1 MANVIK
7 RALIKCYNGW
17 IDFKRDFPM
26 RIKRFNDSIYRKTH
40 KKPKVMS
47 VKDTAEYII
56 SNKCSCSRFGDGELK
71 IVCGT
76 GIRFQEYDEKLSAR
90 LNEIL
95 NKPEDEYFVC
105 ISDMFGS
112 LRFFKKSSRRYMMN
126 VLAVSRKKWLKAI
139 TVKRTFGNTFVTRCY
154 IDWKDKSFSKAH
166 FEVLKKIWSGRDIAI
181 VEGKFSRLGVGNDLF
196 QSANSTERILCPAKN
211 AWSKYDEILKLI
223 TERISKDKL
232 VLLALGPTAT
242 VLAYDLDKLGYQAVD
257 IGHVDVEYEWCLM
270 GVNEKVA
277 LKNKYVNEAQNG
289 EITEDNLDDKEYRSQ
304 IVGVID
310 G

>member
-26 RIKRFNDSIYRKTH
+26 RIKRRKDSIYRKTH

-47 VKDTAEYII
+47 IKDTAEYII
-56 SNKCSCSRFGDGELK
+56 NNRCSCSRFGDGEMK
-71 IVCGT
+71 IACGT
-76 GIRFQEYDEKLSAR
+76 GIRFQEYDDTLSVR

-112 LRFFKKSSRRYMMN
+112 LKFFNKKSRRYMLN
-126 VLAVSRKKWLKAI
+126 VLAENRKKWLKAI
-139 TVKRTFGNTFVTRCY
+139 KVKRTFGNTFVTRCY
-154 IDWKDKSFSKAH
+154 IDWKDKSFSKSH
-166 FEVLKKIWSGRDIAI
+166 FELLKQIWAGRDIVI

-196 QSANSTERILCPAKN
+196 ESAKSIARVLCPAKN
-211 AWSKYDEILKLI
+211 AWSEYDEILKFTI
-223 TERISKDKL
+223 ERISKDKL

-257 IGHVDVEYEWCLM
+257 IGHVDIEYEWCLM
-270 GVNEKVA
+270 GAECKVP
-277 LKNKYVNEAQNG
+277 LKNKYVNEAEKG
-289 EITEDNLDDKEYRSQ
+289 EIDEDNLKDEAYKNQ
-304 IVGVID
+304 IIGVIGD
-310 G
+310 